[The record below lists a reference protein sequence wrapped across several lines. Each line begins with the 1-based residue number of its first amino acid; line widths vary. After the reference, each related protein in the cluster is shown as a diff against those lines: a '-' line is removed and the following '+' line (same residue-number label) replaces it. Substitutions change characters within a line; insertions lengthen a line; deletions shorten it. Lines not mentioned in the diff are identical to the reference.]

1 MVRNEL
7 CTLSFVFCT
16 LSFEQGIRSE
26 TKNKVLSKVQS
37 TDSDFI
43 MKSMTGY
50 GRGSADGEHFAV
62 SVDLKTVNNRFLDV
76 HLRLT
81 GELSSLEPIIKRQIS
96 SKLSR
101 GRVDVTVNFEKT
113 SQTAYELNRPLI
125 AGYVHALREMQK
137 EFSIGGELDINVLA
151 RLPGALQPARDGLS
165 DEVVAGIE
173 KALAEGLDELE
184 RMRAQEGETLRR
196 EMAERIEKI
205 DALVPTIENAA
216 AGLVD
221 AYRARLQKRIG
232 ELLTR
237 NGQLVEIDPARL
249 AQEVAYLSDR
259 SDVSEEM
266 VRLRS
271 HLAQFREA
279 LNAAGE
285 TGKMLDFL
293 LQELNREANTTLSKS
308 TDLTIKEAALAIK
321 AEVEKLR
328 EQVQNV
334 E

>member
-1 MVRNEL
+1 
-7 CTLSFVFCT
+7 
-16 LSFEQGIRSE
+16 
-26 TKNKVLSKVQS
+26 
-37 TDSDFI
+37 
-43 MKSMTGY
+43 MTGY
-50 GRGSADGEHFAV
+50 GRGTADGDDFSV

-76 HLRLT
+76 HLRLSN
-81 GELSSLEPIIKRQIS
+81 ELSSLEPSIKKQIGS
-96 SKLSR
+96 RLSR
-101 GRVDVTVNFEKT
+101 GRVDVNINLEKT
-113 SQTAYELNRPLI
+113 GQATYELNRPLI
-125 AGYVHALREMQK
+125 AGYVDALREMQS
-137 EFSIGGELDINVLA
+137 EFNITGDLDINLIA
-151 RLPGALQPARDGLS
+151 RLPGALQPARNGLS
-165 DEVVAGIE
+165 DEMVAGIDE
-173 KALAEGLDELE
+173 ALATALDELE
-184 RMRAQEGETLRR
+184 QMRTVEGEALRQ
-196 EMAERIEKI
+196 EMAERIERI
-205 DALVPTIENAA
+205 QSLVPTIEDAA

-221 AYRARLQKRIG
+221 AYRTRLQKRIG
-232 ELLTR
+232 ELLSR

-271 HLAQFREA
+271 HLSQFSDA
-279 LNAAGE
+279 LNSPSE

-308 TDLTIKEAALAIK
+308 TDLAIKEAALAIK

>member
-1 MVRNEL
+1 
-7 CTLSFVFCT
+7 
-16 LSFEQGIRSE
+16 
-26 TKNKVLSKVQS
+26 
-37 TDSDFI
+37 

-50 GRGSADGEHFAV
+50 GRGSADGDAFAV

-81 GELSSLEPIIKRQIS
+81 GELASLEPVIKRQIS
-96 SKLSR
+96 SRLSR

-125 AGYVHALREMQK
+125 AGYVNALREMQD
-137 EFSIGGELDINVLA
+137 EFAIGGEIDINVLA
-151 RLPGALQPARDGLS
+151 RLPGALQPSREGIT

-173 KALAEGLDELE
+173 KALNEGLDELE
-184 RMRAQEGETLRR
+184 RMRAQEGETLRL
-196 EMAERIEKI
+196 EMAGRLDKIET
-205 DALVPTIENAA
+205 LVPIIESAA

-221 AYRARLQKRIG
+221 AYRLRLQKRIG
-232 ELLTR
+232 ELLDR

-271 HLAQFREA
+271 HLTQFRDA
-279 LNAAGE
+279 LNSTGE

-308 TDLTIKEAALAIK
+308 TDLVIKEAALGIK
-321 AEVEKLR
+321 AEVEKIR

>member
-1 MVRNEL
+1 
-7 CTLSFVFCT
+7 
-16 LSFEQGIRSE
+16 
-26 TKNKVLSKVQS
+26 
-37 TDSDFI
+37 

-62 SVDLKTVNNRFLDV
+62 SVDLKTVNNRFLDI
-76 HLRLT
+76 HLRLS
-81 GELSSLEPIIKRQIS
+81 GELSSLEPVIKRQIS
-96 SKLSR
+96 AKLSR

-125 AGYVHALREMQK
+125 AGYVNALREMQK

-165 DEVVAGIE
+165 DDVVAGIE
-173 KALAEGLDELE
+173 KALAEGLNELE
-184 RMRAQEGETLRR
+184 HMRAQEGEALLQ
-196 EMAERIEKI
+196 EMAERINKI

-279 LNAAGE
+279 LNAPGE

-308 TDLTIKEAALAIK
+308 TDLVIKEAALAIK